1 MGRLNENARSAM
13 LVAGVIIAFLGGL
26 FGTMAASSIIGA
38 GQAAAAMGSPR
49 FVDETTASGVEHTY
63 GGNADYEVG
72 GGVAVFDCNADGK
85 PDLYLAGGASPAA
98 LYRNESPIGGA
109 LRFALVSDSGADVTA
124 VNGAYP
130 IDIDG
135 DGVTDLVVLRNGENL
150 LLRGLGDCRFEP
162 ANKLWGLDGGNEP
175 TTAFSATWEGDASL
189 PTLAFGNY
197 VRPELQDP
205 HHLCFDNAL
214 VRPNPAERTYGP
226 PIPLAPGW
234 CALSMLFTDWD
245 RSGHQDLRVSNDRHY
260 YLPEDGQEQLW
271 RVSPGEAPRLYT
283 ADEGWSVV
291 QVEGMGIAS
300 ADVNGDGYPDYFLTS
315 QAANRLQALEST
327 AGGPVYHEIGL
338 GAGVNA
344 SQPFTGGDTRP
355 STAWHPEFADVNN
368 DGFIDL
374 FISKGNVDDQPDYAQ
389 RDPSNLLLGEA
400 NGTFREVAAAAGI
413 LSFDRGRGAAL
424 ADFNLDGLLDLVEVN
439 YGAPARIWRNVGTGS
454 ATQPAQMGSWLALQ
468 LVEPGPNRDAIGAW
482 IEVKVGDRIQRR
494 EVTIGGGHAGGQL
507 GWIHFG
513 LGNAQRAQVRVVWPG
528 GSTSDWIEVA
538 ANRFGTIHRGS
549 ASVSTWQP
557 AT

>member
-1 MGRLNENARSAM
+1 MNHNTRAAL
-13 LVAGVIIAFLGGL
+13 LVAGVIVAFLVGL
-26 FGTMAASSIIGA
+26 FGTMAATSIIGV
-38 GQAAAAMGSPR
+38 GQAAGAMGSPR
-49 FVDETTASGVEHTY
+49 FVDETSASGVDHTY
-63 GGNADYEVG
+63 GGNTDYEVG

-98 LYRNESPIGGA
+98 LYRNESPVGGA
-109 LRFALVSDSGADVTA
+109 LRFALVTDSGADLTA

-135 DGVTDLVVLRNGENL
+135 DGLTDLVVLRNGENL

-175 TTAFSATWEGDASL
+175 TNAFSATWEGDASL

-197 VRPELQDP
+197 VRPELTDP
-205 HHLCFDNAL
+205 HHLCFDNLL
-214 VRPNPAERTYGP
+214 VRPKPAERTYGAAL
-226 PIPLAPGW
+226 PLAPGW

-245 RSGHQDLRVSNDRHY
+245 RSGRRDLRISNDRHY

-271 RVSPGEAPRLYT
+271 RVAPGEAPHLYT
-283 ADEGWSVV
+283 AEEGWSLV

-315 QAANRLQALEST
+315 QAANRLQALDST
-327 AGGPVYHEIGL
+327 AGGPVYHEIGFA
-338 GAGVNA
+338 AGVNA

-368 DGFIDL
+368 DGFMDL

-389 RDPSNLLLGEA
+389 RDPSNLLLGQPD
-400 NGTFREVAAAAGI
+400 GTFREVADTAGI
-413 LSFDRGRGAAL
+413 ISYDRGRGAAL

-439 YGAPARIWRNVGTGS
+439 YGAPVRIWRNVGSGS
-454 ATQPAQMGSWLALQ
+454 AARPAPMGSWLGLR
-468 LVEPGPNRDAIGAW
+468 LVEPGPNRDAIGSW
-482 IEVKVGDRIQRR
+482 MEVRVGDRVERH

-507 GWIHFG
+507 GWIHVG
-513 LGNAQRAQVRVVWPG
+513 LGNAQRAQVRVTWPDG
-528 GSTSDWIEVA
+528 ETSAWMDVA
-538 ANRFGTIHRGS
+538 ANRFGTIRRGTP
-549 ASVSTWQP
+549 SVTTWQP
-557 AT
+557 GT